1 MLCNCRRALRSR
13 WYELADAVEAAAEE
27 AARQAEVHAWKSQ
40 GAAVKVRACAAQLM
54 SGCMCAGSLHTF
66 RRELCGCVHAAAL
79 LAH

>member
-40 GAAVKVRACAAQLM
+40 GAAVKVRA
-54 SGCMCAGSLHTF
+54 
-66 RRELCGCVHAAAL
+66 
-79 LAH
+79 